1 MFFVLMALAFAPLA
15 WAQQSPPLTANVEQQ
30 MSAEQFK
37 AAGLDKLSPQEL
49 AQLEAWLATHPPV
62 TLPAS
67 RAASARIAARVPE
80 TPAAAERGR
89 DRVESRIAG
98 RFHGWHPGSVLT
110 LQNGQQWRVID
121 SSELV
126 VRQALDQPP
135 VTVRPGL
142 LGGWN
147 LKVEGYN
154 TQARV
159 KPAN

>member
-1 MFFVLMALAFAPLA
+1 MRLPVFALLALACLSAV
-15 WAQQSPPLTANVEQQ
+15 AQDSSELRTRMGAQA
-30 MSAEQFK
+30 FH

-80 TPAAAERGR
+80 APSAGHGR

-98 RFHGWHPGSVLT
+98 RFEGWHPGSVLT